1 MRRYLFAA
9 FATLALMV
17 ALPAASLAREHHQ
30 NRAGHRD
37 RVERHHG
44 RRDHVEHFRKHGVRH
59 ERITPGQPGSRQDI
73 GTVQSFKD
81 DMLVIQL
88 NDGST
93 VSAKVDRNTEVEC
106 ETMND
111 SFQRDD
117 GGPGPSGGDH
127 NRGGDDNGGNDD
139 RGDDNGGDQNGGD
152 DNGSG
157 DDGGNSNCLVA
168 LQTAGTGVRDA
179 SLSLTSA
186 GPVWDRV
193 DLDS

>member
-9 FATLALMV
+9 FASLALIV

-30 NRAGHRD
+30 NRDGHRDGIEHHHARRD
-37 RVERHHG
+37 RVE
-44 RRDHVEHFRKHGVRH
+44 HFRTHGVRH

-93 VSAKVDRNTEVEC
+93 MSARVDRATEVEC
-106 ETMND
+106 AAMND

-127 NRGGDDNGGNDD
+127 NRGGDDNGGDQN
-139 RGDDNGGDQNGGD
+139 RGDDNGGGGDNGGD
-152 DNGSG
+152 
-157 DDGGNSNCLVA
+157 GGNANCLMA

-179 SLSLTSA
+179 TLSLTGDGA
-186 GPVWDRV
+186 FWDHV

>member
-9 FATLALMV
+9 FASLALIV

-30 NRAGHRD
+30 NRDGQRDRIEPHRGRRD
-37 RVERHHG
+37 RVE
-44 RRDHVEHFRKHGVRH
+44 HFRMHGMRH

-73 GTVQSFKD
+73 GTVQSFTD

-93 VSAKVDRNTEVEC
+93 VSARVDRETEVQC
-106 ETMND
+106 EAMND
-111 SFQRDD
+111 GFQRDD
-117 GGPGPSGGDH
+117 GGPGPSSGDH
-127 NRGGDDNGGNDD
+127 NRGGDDNGA
-139 RGDDNGGDQNGGD
+139 GDDDGG
-152 DNGSG
+152 G
-157 DDGGNSNCLVA
+157 DDGGNGNCLMA

-179 SLSLTSA
+179 TLSLTGGGA
-186 GPVWDRV
+186 FWDHV